1 MADEMEQDSTTTP
14 PTEQE
19 AQGDFSADYV
29 KKLRQEAAANR
40 LQAKKLQEQL
50 ATYEQAQM
58 SEQQNLAAQL
68 EVSKKQLETMTAQL
82 RQERARAVISQAAA
96 KANVSADLAIK
107 LVDVQFDDDGNPL
120 DVDKAIQELVKQY
133 PNLAQQ
139 QPAVPQVAT
148 MRPGGGQRVAITKDD
163 LKGKSPEW
171 INANWDAVK
180 DLLQSK

>member
-1 MADEMEQDSTTTP
+1 MADEVEQDSQTTNP
-14 PTEQE
+14 EQE
-19 AQGDFSADYV
+19 AQGEFSADYV

-58 SEQQNLAAQL
+58 SEQQKLAAQL
-68 EVSKKQLETMTAQL
+68 QTYQEQLKTATAQL

-107 LVDVQFDDDGNPL
+107 LIDVQFDDDGNPL

-133 PNLAQQ
+133 PNLVSQAA
-139 QPAVPQVAT
+139 PPQVAT
-148 MRPGGGQRVAITKDD
+148 MRPGGNQRAALTKDD
-163 LKGKSPEW
+163 LKGKTPEW
-171 INANWDAVK
+171 INTHWNEVK